1 MQNISSETFLGSAI
15 IIGYFLSKEV
25 PINEQDAIGN
35 WLMLVGQFITTNVSY
50 TSLLE
55 EQVQEK
61 KKDIEI
67 EAIKEV
73 LEKMEKELDKI
84 KNPEN

>member
-35 WLMLVGQFITTNVSY
+35 WLMLVGQFVTTNVSY

>member
-1 MQNISSETFLGSAI
+1 MQNISPETFLGSAI

-35 WLMLVGQFITTNVSY
+35 WLMLVGQFVTTNVSY

-73 LEKMEKELDKI
+73 LEKMKNELDKI

>member
-35 WLMLVGQFITTNVSY
+35 WLMLVGQFVTTNVSY

-73 LEKMEKELDKI
+73 LEKMKKELDKI

>member
-1 MQNISSETFLGSAI
+1 MQNISPETFLGSAI

-35 WLMLVGQFITTNVSY
+35 WLMLVGQFVTTNVSY

-73 LEKMEKELDKI
+73 LEKMKKELDKI
-84 KNPEN
+84 KNPET